1 MESIRDFFARFEALS
16 AAGDASGLAGLH
28 AATFL
33 ACNPGGSQIVPAT
46 TLQQIVPTRKQ
57 WLASL
62 GCRSTRLMSVTETP
76 WDERFIS
83 VRTEWQWEFQPDAK
97 PAVAVM
103 LASTLLCWNA
113 PGPGCRSSPMSPAH
127 GDLATALASVESPHR
142 DSR

>member
-1 MESIRDFFARFEALS
+1 MESIRDLFARFEALS

-46 TLQQIVPTRKQ
+46 ALQQIVPTRKQ

-62 GCRSTRLMSVTETP
+62 GCQSTRLMSVTETP

-103 LASTLLCWNA
+103 LASTYLVERTQDRLQIIA
-113 PGPGCRSSPMSPAH
+113 YVAH
-127 GDLATALASVESPHR
+127 GDLATALRERGIAAP
-142 DSR
+142 